1 MLAIKQ
7 ISYNRS
13 ARGSTS
19 IKYIVVHDTGNPGKG
34 ANAEAHYNYFNSGN
48 RSSSADFFVD
58 DKQTLCV
65 NDYYT
70 YYTWHCGDGHGKY
83 GITNSNSV
91 GIEICINSDGNYQK
105 AVENTVI
112 LVRELMVELKIPIE
126 RVVRHYDAS
135 RKNCPASM
143 SKNNW
148 ENWYE
153 FKKRVQDTEVL
164 SMSQYEELK
173 IMLDK
178 ISDRL
183 YKLEHPMKYGYVDK
197 NMPEYAKPTISKLF
211 NKGFLKGDSSGN
223 LNLTDEML
231 RILVVLDR
239 SGSFDK

>member
-1 MLAIKQ
+1 MRAIKQ

-13 ARGSTS
+13 TRGSTS

-34 ANAEAHYNYFNSGN
+34 ANAEAHYNYFNSGD

-65 NDYYT
+65 NDYYK

-83 GITNSNSV
+83 GISNSNSV
-91 GIEICINSDGNYQK
+91 GIEICTNSDGDYQK
-105 AVENTVI
+105 AVENAVV
-112 LVRELMVELKIPIE
+112 LVRELMAELKIPIE

-148 ENWYE
+148 ASWYD

-173 IMLDK
+173 TALNK

-183 YKLEHPMKYGYVDK
+183 YKLEHPMKYGYVDE
-197 NMPEYAKPTISKLF
+197 NMPEYAKPTIIKLI
-211 NKGFLKGDSSGN
+211 NKGYLKGDFSGN
-223 LNLTDEML
+223 LNLTEEML
-231 RILVVLDR
+231 RTLVILDR
-239 SGSFDK
+239 SGGFDK